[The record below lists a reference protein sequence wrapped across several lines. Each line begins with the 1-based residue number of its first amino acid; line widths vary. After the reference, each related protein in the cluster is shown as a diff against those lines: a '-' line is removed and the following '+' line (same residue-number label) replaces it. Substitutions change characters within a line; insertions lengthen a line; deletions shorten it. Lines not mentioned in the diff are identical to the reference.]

1 LKAIIIDIDGT
12 LTDEKRRL
20 SCGAAEI
27 IRNMDIPVILASG
40 NILCFVKCASKL
52 IGASDI
58 MIAENGG
65 VISMGY
71 DGPVYV
77 KGDKER
83 CKNAFILLKT
93 HLKLEELDGS
103 QRRSEIALRRNF
115 DIQAARD
122 ILVMKGIH
130 DIEMVDTGFAVHI
143 KTTEVNKGTGLAQVA
158 ALMKINPKDFAAI
171 GDSANDIEMLKA
183 AGLGFAVANSHPDL
197 KDVADR
203 VTAGSHG
210 KGAIEAME
218 YIRKTNKIKI

>member
-1 LKAIIIDIDGT
+1 LKAVVIDIDGT

-20 SCGAAEI
+20 SCGAAEV
-27 IRNMDIPVILASG
+27 IRNMDIPVILGSG

-65 VISMGY
+65 VISIGY

-83 CKNAFILLKT
+83 YKNALNLLKQ
-93 HLKLEELDGS
+93 HLELEALDNS
-103 QRRSEIALRRNF
+103 QRRSEVALRRNF

-122 ILVMKGIH
+122 VLVREGIH
-130 DIEMVDTGFAVHI
+130 DIEIVDTGFAVHI
-143 KTTEVNKGTGLAQVA
+143 KTTEVNKGTGLVEVA
-158 ALMKINPKDFAAI
+158 ALMKLDPKDFAAI

-197 KDVADR
+197 KDMADR
-203 VTAGSHG
+203 VTAGSYG
-210 KGAIEAME
+210 KGAIEALE
-218 YIRKTNKIKI
+218 HIQKKNKRKI

>member
-1 LKAIIIDIDGT
+1 MKAIIIDIDGT

-93 HLKLEELDGS
+93 HLELEELDGS

-203 VTAGSHG
+203 VTAGSYG